1 MNLQIRDP
9 RAHELAQKLAEK
21 RKVSM
26 TEAVIDALAAELKR
40 ETNRAPLADRL
51 AAMAKDLKTKAG
63 KGGRKL
69 SKDEIDDM
77 WGQP

>member
-1 MNLQIRDP
+1 M
-9 RAHELAQKLAEK
+9 AQKLAAK
-21 RKVSM
+21 RNVSM

-40 ETNRAPLADRL
+40 ESNRAPLTDRL
-51 AAMAKDLKTKAG
+51 AAMAKDLKAKAG
-63 KGGRKL
+63 KRGRKL

>member
-1 MNLQIRDP
+1 
-9 RAHELAQKLAEK
+9 
-21 RKVSM
+21 M

-40 ETNRAPLADRL
+40 EANRAPLADRL
-51 AAMAKDLKTKAG
+51 AAMAKHLKAKAG
-63 KGGRKL
+63 KGGKKL